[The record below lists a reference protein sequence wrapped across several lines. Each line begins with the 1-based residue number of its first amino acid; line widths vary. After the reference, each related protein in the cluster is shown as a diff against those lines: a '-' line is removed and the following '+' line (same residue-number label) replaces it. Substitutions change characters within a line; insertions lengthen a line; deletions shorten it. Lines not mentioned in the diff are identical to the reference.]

1 MKKTN
6 KPVMAPMAGV
16 TDCVF
21 RYFVHREGAAL
32 SYTELVSAK
41 GVYYK
46 SFGTEELL
54 HIDEREGDVFIQLFG
69 AEPDMIAYAVKELE
83 GRPNVG
89 IDINMG
95 CPVPKV
101 FKAGEGSALLKTP
114 ELAARLIEAA
124 KKNTAKP
131 VTAKMRIGIDDN
143 PYDYVA
149 FAKKLEDAGA
159 DAIAVHART
168 RQQYYSGKANW
179 QAIKDIKEN
188 VKIPVIGN
196 GDVKDLNDA
205 ARMKEETGC
214 DIVMIGRAAMGNPWV
229 FSGSRPGKEEIK
241 RQILEHVQLLVDYK
255 GERRAIKEMRKHTS
269 WYLKGIPGAPEFR
282 RKVNTAAT
290 AAEIESLLKEI

>member
-1 MKKTN
+1 MKKID

-41 GVYYK
+41 GLYYK
-46 SFGTEELL
+46 NAGTEELL
-54 HIDEREGDVFIQLFG
+54 YINEREGDVFIQLFG
-69 AEPDMIAYAVKELE
+69 SEPEIIAHAVRYLE
-83 GRPNVG
+83 DRPNVG

-101 FKAGEGSALLKTP
+101 FKNGEGSALLKDP

-124 KKNTAKP
+124 KKSTKKP
-131 VTAKMRIGIDDN
+131 VTAKMRIGIDDK
-143 PYDYVA
+143 PYDYVG
-149 FAKKLEDAGA
+149 FAKKLEEAGA
-159 DAIAVHART
+159 DMIAVHART
-168 RQQYYSGKANW
+168 REQYYSGSANW

-188 VKIPVIGN
+188 VKVPVIGN
-196 GDVKDLNDA
+196 GDVKDLDDA
-205 ARMKEETGC
+205 SCMKEETGC

-229 FSGSRPGKEEIK
+229 FSGRHPGKEEIK
-241 RQILEHVQLLVDYK
+241 NQILEHMALLIDYK
-255 GERRAIKEMRKHTS
+255 GEQRAIKEMRKHSS
-269 WYLKGIPGAPEFR
+269 WYLKGVPGAPEFR
-282 RKVNTAAT
+282 RKVNEAAT